1 MKLKNIQGHKQ
12 KKSALLET
20 ISRERNLPVT
30 VQRRVVLDALL
41 DRHDHPT
48 VDQLYEDVKV
58 RMPGVSRTTIYR
70 ALETLV
76 DLGLAR
82 RTNHFE
88 ASARFDGNTDHHH
101 HLVCRSCNHVTDID
115 HPSLNKFAPPS
126 LGNIAFEVL
135 DYSIQLEG
143 LCAECQK
150 SGAKIGRAH
159 V

>member
-1 MKLKNIQGHKQ
+1 VKNSQSRKQHKLEMLA
-12 KKSALLET
+12 S
-20 ISRERNLPVT
+20 ISRERSLPVT
-30 VQRRVVLDALL
+30 IQRRVVLDALL

-48 VDQLYEDVKV
+48 VDQLYEDVKG

-101 HLVCRSCNHVTDID
+101 HLGCRRCNRVTDID
-115 HPSLNKFAPPS
+115 HPTLNKIAMPN
-126 LGNIAFEVL
+126 LGGIDFEVM
-135 DYSIQLEG
+135 DYSIHLEG
-143 LCAECQK
+143 LCGECQK
-150 SGAKIGRAH
+150 SALKASAKKPK
-159 V
+159 

>member
-1 MKLKNIQGHKQ
+1 MKNHREHNRVKLD
-12 KKSALLET
+12 LLES

-30 VQRRVVLDALL
+30 IQRRVVLNALL
-41 DRHDHPT
+41 DRDDHPT
-48 VDQLYEDVKV
+48 VDQLFEDVKV

-101 HLVCRSCNHVTDID
+101 HLVCRRCNHVEDID
-115 HPSLNKFAPPS
+115 RKTQEFLVINFRP
-126 LGNIAFEVL
+126 
-135 DYSIQLEG
+135 D
-143 LCAECQK
+143 LCPASRQ
-150 SGAKIGRAH
+150 
-159 V
+159 